1 MYLNLYFGVF
11 IILASAYGAVK
22 GQENENPCEKGIDLG
37 IIVDRSKSVR
47 KPNFITVKNNLKT
60 FLDNFNI
67 SENGTHVSMI
77 FFANTASLLFNL
89 SDARYFSNQ
98 AVKQRIDSV
107 KDKLFS
113 GTRTDLALMKAH
125 DEMFQS
131 LNVRRKRSQVLM
143 IFTDG
148 NTADESAPYSETVPP
163 IEDMGVNII
172 AIGIGS
178 GIKDSELE
186 KMAGDRGTWM
196 KVPDFDSLADKLN
209 ELLVGVCIING
220 GYTTWSGWSE
230 CSVTCGGGTRTRTRN
245 CTNPVP
251 MGGGKDCSEIGEP
264 LQEQEC
270 NNQTCELPIDGGYT
284 RWTTWTVCSKTC
296 GKGTQ
301 LRFRSCTDPPPN
313 GGGRSCDIL
322 GKPIQTRQ
330 CKLGRCKKETEPC
343 KQGLDLGI
351 LIDCSSSIRDFNHEH
366 LLKDFLP
373 KFFEG
378 FKIAKRKTN
387 VAIMTYDATAELLA
401 PFNGPNS
408 RSRKKLIYFVKRM
421 DQGVSLQTRTD
432 KALIAAND
440 EMFTKA
446 NGDRKSRQNV
456 LVCFTDGR
464 AWPKRRIK
472 PFTETVPPLMQGK
485 KVHMVAVGYG
495 LPSKLNISQLHE
507 IAGENVIPVPR
518 PRQITRMANKIRKV
532 VCQVDGGY
540 SAWSMWSMCSA
551 TCGEGVKLRSRICN
565 SPPPRKGGKNCASLG
580 SNYETMTCNEAV
592 CPIVP
597 SPCEEKKLDVC
608 LIVDASKSVR
618 VQNFVRVKTFLI
630 QFIHQFEP
638 DTHFS
643 VITFA
648 KTPSVLCKFDSPQCQ
663 SPDATHSLISQ
674 IPDKLSGGTY
684 TDRALVAAEQI
695 VFAPENGERGDAAN
709 IVVVIT
715 DGRTN
720 KASLP
725 FNVTVPPLRDEKN
738 AKVLAFGVGP
748 SIREEDLNEMAGE
761 KNWFYVEQFEEM
773 KDRIHDI
780 LETACGNI
788 TSVNGVPTSL

>member
-1 MYLNLYFGVF
+1 MV
-11 IILASAYGAVK
+11 LASIYGAVK
-22 GQENENPCEKGIDLG
+22 GQENENPCQKGVDLG
-37 IIVDRSKSVR
+37 IIVDRSRSV
-47 KPNFITVKNNLKT
+47 KKQNFITVKNDLKT

-67 SENGTHVSMI
+67 SENGTHVSLI

-98 AVKQRIDSV
+98 AVKDRIDNV
-107 KDKLFS
+107 KDKLYA

-125 DEMFQS
+125 DEMFQREH
-131 LNVRRKRSQVLM
+131 VRRKHSQVLL

-148 NTADESAPYSETVPP
+148 NTAKESAPYSETVPP
-163 IEDMGVNII
+163 LEDKGVTIV

-178 GIKDSELE
+178 SIKDSEL
-186 KMAGDRGTWM
+186 KKIAGDRGTWM
-196 KVPDFDSLADKLN
+196 KVPDFDSLGDKLN
-209 ELLVGVCIING
+209 EILVGVCVING

-251 MGGGKDCSEIGEP
+251 MGGGKDCSDIGEP
-264 LQEQEC
+264 VQEQEC

-284 RWTTWTVCSKTC
+284 RWTTWSTCSKTC

-301 LRFRSCTDPPPN
+301 IRFRSCTDPPPN
-313 GGGRSCDIL
+313 GGGRSCAIL
-322 GKPIQTRQ
+322 GKPTQTKK
-330 CKLGRCKKETEPC
+330 CKLAGCKKQPAPC

-351 LIDCSSSIRDFNHEH
+351 LIDRSSSIRPVNHER

-373 KFFEG
+373 KFLKS

-387 VAIMTYDATAELLA
+387 VGIIAYDEAAELLA
-401 PFNGPNS
+401 PFNGRNS
-408 RSRKKLIYFVKRM
+408 RSKTRIINFVKSLHP
-421 DQGVSLQTRTD
+421 GVQLQTRTD
-432 KALIAAND
+432 KGLIAANK
-440 EMFTKA
+440 ELFTKG
-446 NGDRKSRQNV
+446 NGDRKSHQNV
-456 LVCFTDGR
+456 LVTFTDGR

-472 PFTETVPPLMQGK
+472 PFTETVPPLMQGR

-495 LPSKLNISQLHE
+495 LPYKLNVSQLHD

-518 PRQITRMANKIRKV
+518 PRQITRMAKKIKKV

-551 TCGEGVKLRSRICN
+551 TCGEGVRMRSRICN
-565 SPPPRKGGKNCASLG
+565 SPPPRKGGKHCASLG
-580 SNYETMTCNEAV
+580 SNYETATCNEAE

-597 SPCEEKKLDVC
+597 SPCEHKKLDVC
-608 LIVDASKSVR
+608 LIVDSSKSVG
-618 VQNFVRVKTFLI
+618 VQNYVRVKTFLI

-643 VITFA
+643 VITFSR
-648 KTPSVLCKFDSPQCQ
+648 KPIVQCKFDSPQCQ
-663 SPDATHSLISQ
+663 SPDATHGLISE
-674 IPDKLSGGTY
+674 IPDKVSWGTA
-684 TDRALVAAEQI
+684 TDRALVAADQI
-695 VFAPENGERGDAAN
+695 VFTRENGERADAAN
-709 IVVVIT
+709 IVVVVT
-715 DGRTN
+715 DGRTM
-720 KASLP
+720 KGSLP
-725 FNVTVPPLRDEKN
+725 FNITVPPLREGKQ

-773 KDRIHDI
+773 KYRIYDI